1 MPYKIISSTC
11 TACTACEPVCPNVAI
26 KEKNGTYI
34 IDPKKCTEC
43 EGEDPQCVEVC
54 PSYALEFMEPQFP
67 QHMQRIHPDEKAK
80 CMSERLQPLNPHKAQ
95 IAPEELFGGM
105 K

>member
-43 EGEDPQCVEVC
+43 EGEDPQCV
-54 PSYALEFMEPQFP
+54 
-67 QHMQRIHPDEKAK
+67 
-80 CMSERLQPLNPHKAQ
+80 
-95 IAPEELFGGM
+95 
-105 K
+105 

>member
-11 TACTACEPVCPNVAI
+11 TACSACEPVCPNVAI
-26 KEKNGTYI
+26 KEKNGTYV

-54 PSYALEFMEPQFP
+54 PVDGCVVVDKSLPRYVA
-67 QHMQRIHPDEKAK
+67 
-80 CMSERLQPLNPHKAQ
+80 
-95 IAPEELFGGM
+95 
-105 K
+105 

>member
-1 MPYKIISSTC
+1 MAYKIISSTC

-54 PSYALEFMEPQFP
+54 PVEGCVVVDKNYPRYA
-67 QHMQRIHPDEKAK
+67 A
-80 CMSERLQPLNPHKAQ
+80 A
-95 IAPEELFGGM
+95 
-105 K
+105 